1 MSNFLGAFVE
11 KKVVACLLRLA
22 VLENQWITANKMRAK
37 TCPRDKQIYGYDD
50 STEHEVIV
58 TKIKQT
64 IAYLRFATLD
74 YVAFVQDDVI
84 PKNRPT
90 IRKRDPTK
98 RDEMKR
104 STKTG
109 YIWVRTVSGNRE
121 TKSFLKAAF

>member
-1 MSNFLGAFVE
+1 
-11 KKVVACLLRLA
+11 
-22 VLENQWITANKMRAK
+22 MRAK

-90 IRKRDPTK
+90 IRKKGPNKKGR
-98 RDEMKR
+98 
-104 STKTG
+104 
-109 YIWVRTVSGNRE
+109 NE
-121 TKSFLKAAF
+121 TFNQDGIYLSQNSLRK